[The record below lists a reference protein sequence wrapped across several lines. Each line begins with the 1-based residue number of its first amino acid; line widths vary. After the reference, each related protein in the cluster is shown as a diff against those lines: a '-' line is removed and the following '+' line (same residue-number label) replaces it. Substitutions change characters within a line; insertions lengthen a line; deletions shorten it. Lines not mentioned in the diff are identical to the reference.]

1 MAIASTMASTPACME
16 TRVPHTTRD
25 STSRPRSSVP
35 KGWDHEGG
43 LRIWPQSVLSG
54 SAIAIQGAPIA
65 SAAKK
70 STTVAPATAGG
81 RRRARRHPRERAL
94 PQPAAA
100 GSASAPETVDA
111 SLTPS
116 GLTGRS
122 PEADAGIQ
130 ERVRY
135 VHEQIDQYVR
145 ASRDQDDAL
154 NEGVV
159 PREHRLHDQAA

>member
-54 SAIAIQGAPIA
+54 SAIAIHGAPIA

-70 STTVAPATAGG
+70 STTAAPATAGG

-94 PQPAAA
+94 PHVTAA
-100 GSASAPETVDA
+100 GSASAAETVPA
-111 SLTPS
+111 PLTPS

-122 PEADAGIQ
+122 SEADAGIQ
-130 ERVRY
+130 QRVRH
-135 VHEQIDQYVR
+135 VHEQIDQDIGAR
-145 ASRDQDDAL
+145 RDQDDAL
-154 NEGVV
+154 HERVV
-159 PREHRLHDQAA
+159 PR